1 MSVKIDLL
9 ADFQVQIDGAAVA
22 LSAKKSRA
30 LLAWLACHAGQ
41 AQPRERLAGLLW
53 GDRSAANA
61 RASLRQA
68 VAGLRKILPEPVL
81 AIASGELQLNSQA
94 VSCDLIAVRAL
105 LQAGDPQ
112 SWRALPAAYRGDL
125 LEGFSSGAEPFDEW
139 LLLEREHL
147 RQGVT
152 AALLR
157 LLAVEESASDAPAA
171 AAVASRLLSLDPL
184 QEPVHRSLMR
194 SYAAQG
200 QLGAARRQFKLCR
213 DVLAREL
220 GSPPAQ
226 ETLALLQSLGQE
238 SAAAAPAAPA
248 AAAAAATTPSEP
260 LPIAPV
266 APRVAPDR
274 RAALPSIAVLPF
286 RAQPPDGEHDYLA
299 DGMTEE
305 LINLLASSA
314 NWRVSGRS
322 QSFFYRKQD
331 LDLREIGQQLG
342 AAYAVEGS
350 VRAGR
355 DRVRINA
362 RLSDTQEGVQLWS
375 ERYDRP
381 LTDLFAIQDEV
392 AHAIFRTLK
401 RQLGFAER
409 ERVRRTPSTNL
420 NAWGLLMK
428 AMQVQV
434 TDNDTRLAQLALVR
448 ESLAVEPDYPRAHGY
463 LASLLFTG
471 VGRGSSTHRDED
483 LAQARRHLEAA
494 VDHGASDPVVL
505 RFCAGGMAAVG
516 ESAHA
521 LGLAERAFELSGAP
535 DPLLVAVLTW
545 SGRLAEAREHAEAI
559 VRDLPDNAP
568 LAPGELRPIGL
579 LGNLCML
586 EGNLPLALE
595 YALRDQR
602 ANPGN
607 YFAHVNVANIH
618 GLMGHSELA
627 REAWDLAVRIVPKL
641 TVRRFER
648 GYLRVCADRALGQK
662 YAAGLYAAGI
672 EAPQQ

>member
-9 ADFQVQIDGAAVA
+9 GDFEVQIDGAAA
-22 LSAKKSRA
+22 SLSARKSRA
-30 LLAWLACHAGQ
+30 LLAWLVCHEGQ

-53 GDRSAANA
+53 GEGSAANA

-68 VAGLRKILPEPVL
+68 VAGLRKLLPEPVL
-81 AIASGELQLNSQA
+81 TIASSELQLDGPQIS
-94 VSCDLIAVRAL
+94 SDLLSVRAL
-105 LQAGDPQ
+105 LSAGDEAAL
-112 SWRALPAAYRGDL
+112 RALAGAYRGDL

-139 LLLEREHL
+139 LLLERESL
-147 RQGVT
+147 RQSVT

-157 LLAVEESASDAPAA
+157 LLATEESAGNAPAA
-171 AAVASRLLSLDPL
+171 ASVASKLLNLDPL

-200 QLGAARRQFKLCR
+200 QLGSARRQFKLCR

-226 ETLALLQSLGQE
+226 ETLALLQSLGRE
-238 SAAAAPAAPA
+238 PVASAPETPAAAPAPAANQPAPA
-248 AAAAAATTPSEP
+248 AAE
-260 LPIAPV
+260 
-266 APRVAPDR
+266 RPDR

-286 RAQPPDGEHDYLA
+286 RALSPDSEHDYLA

-305 LINLLASSA
+305 LINLLAGSA

-322 QSFFYRKQD
+322 QSFFYRNQEP
-331 LDLREIGQQLG
+331 DLREVGQQLG
-342 AAYAVEGS
+342 AAYAVEGN

-355 DRVRINA
+355 DRVRISA
-362 RLSDTQEGVQLWS
+362 RLSDTSEGVQLWS

-401 RQLGFAER
+401 GQLGFAER

-434 TDNDTRLAQLALVR
+434 VDNETRLAQLALVR

-471 VGRGSSTHRDED
+471 VGRGSSTHREED
-483 LAQARRHLEAA
+483 IAEARRHLEAA
-494 VDHGASDPVVL
+494 VAQGASDPVVL

-521 LGLAERAFELSGAP
+521 LGLAERAYELSGSP

-545 SGRLAEAREHAEAI
+545 SGRLTEARTHAEAI
-559 VRDLPDNAP
+559 VRGLPDNAP

-586 EGNLPLALE
+586 QGELAEALE

-607 YFAHVNVANIH
+607 FFAHVNVANVR
-618 GLMGHSELA
+618 GLLGQPEEA
-627 REAWDLAVRIVPKL
+627 RQAWDLAVRMVPQL

-648 GYLRVCADRALGQK
+648 GYLRICKDQALGQK

-672 EAPQQ
+672 EPQQG